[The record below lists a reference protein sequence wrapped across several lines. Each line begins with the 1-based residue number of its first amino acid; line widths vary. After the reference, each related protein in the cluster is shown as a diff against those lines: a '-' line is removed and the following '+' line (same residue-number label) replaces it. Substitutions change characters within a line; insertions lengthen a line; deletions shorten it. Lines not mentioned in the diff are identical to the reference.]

1 MNKIDSFISKDT
13 FKSLAGCILVVEA
26 CTECIK
32 FLFPDVN
39 CGLWVAFIFS
49 VAVSFVRL
57 TFNEDY
63 SKETIILTIIN
74 TLPIFLGSV
83 GIYQAGIK
91 TITKLLSY

>member
-13 FKSLAGCILVVEA
+13 FKSLAGCILVVES
-26 CTECIK
+26 CTECMK

-49 VAVSFVRL
+49 ITISFVRL
-57 TFNEDY
+57 LFSEDY
-63 SKETIILTIIN
+63 SRENIILTIIN
-74 TLPIFLGSV
+74 VLPIFLGSV

>member
-13 FKSLAGCILVVEA
+13 FKSLAGCILVVES

-49 VAVSFVRL
+49 ITISFVRL
-57 TFNEDY
+57 LFSEDY
-63 SKETIILTIIN
+63 SRENIILTIIN
-74 TLPIFLGSV
+74 VLPIFLGSV

>member
-26 CTECIK
+26 CTECMK

-49 VAVSFVRL
+49 VVVSFVRL

-63 SKETIILTIIN
+63 SKETIILTII
-74 TLPIFLGSV
+74 
-83 GIYQAGIK
+83 
-91 TITKLLSY
+91 

>member
-13 FKSLAGCILVVEA
+13 FKSLAGCILVVES
-26 CTECIK
+26 CTECMK

-49 VAVSFVRL
+49 ITISFVRL
-57 TFNEDY
+57 LFSEDY
-63 SKETIILTIIN
+63 SRENIILTIIN
-74 TLPIFLGSV
+74 ILPIFLGSV